1 MTIHWT
7 VWFVFSVNTGQEFVS
22 CINATHWSMCLSN
35 HTNLRSA
42 LLDMSNFQIGVWQY
56 SNHIWIQFWFK
67 SRVLLT
73 FSAGEQLVF
82 TDGQKVLQLHFSKR
96 KTLLYM
102 YIVKP
107 GWRGGGNKIIPTA
120 SQFPWSP
127 GAKPLNKPLQ
137 SSYHAVIDQLIY
149 ETGLLH
155 DNQNHQHQ
163 VWKVTF
169 VLSLVTVPYCTAGKS
184 YCTVHNK
191 KQWLCSGL
199 LKLPVL
205 VPH

>member
-56 SNHIWIQFWFK
+56 SNHIWIQCWFK

-107 GWRGGGNKIIPTA
+107 GWWGGGGGGGTKLSPQPLN
-120 SQFPWSP
+120 SP
-127 GAKPLNKPLQ
+127 GPPVPSHWINPFRVLTTPCYWPVDLWDR
-137 SSYHAVIDQLIY
+137 SSS
-149 ETGLLH
+149 
-155 DNQNHQHQ
+155 
-163 VWKVTF
+163 W
-169 VLSLVTVPYCTAGKS
+169 
-184 YCTVHNK
+184 
-191 KQWLCSGL
+191 
-199 LKLPVL
+199 
-205 VPH
+205 

>member
-56 SNHIWIQFWFK
+56 SNHIWIQCWFK

-107 GWRGGGNKIIPTA
+107 GWGGGGNKIIPTA

-137 SSYHAVIDQLIY
+137 SSYHA
-149 ETGLLH
+149 LLLTSWFMR
-155 DNQNHQHQ
+155 Q
-163 VWKVTF
+163 VFFMIIKTISTRF
-169 VLSLVTVPYCTAGKS
+169 EKLP
-184 YCTVHNK
+184 
-191 KQWLCSGL
+191 LCSVL
-199 LKLPVL
+199 LLYPIAQLGRVTAL
-205 VPH
+205 YIIRSNDFVPAY